1 MGRLGGYLGV
11 WGALEPHPMSPCA
24 PYVTQKGPQ
33 LKRGHPRGKVGSCV
47 RHSGWRPPRPWGAV
61 GRCGASTGPLRPT
74 RRPYVC
80 VSPPQPCPFRRSTGW
95 RSRCC
100 RRASPC
106 STPSSCRPPSCASVT
121 TNRRALRVGGW
132 YLGGVPGGQSGI
144 PWVGDRVPWVKDTSR
159 GWGTGVGHDPIPVG

>member
-47 RHSGWRPPRPWGAV
+47 RHSGWHPPRPWGAV

-74 RRPYVC
+74 RHPYVC
-80 VSPPQPCPFRRSTGW
+80 VCPPPTLSLQKEHRLEITMLSQGVSMLYSFFMPAAKLRERHDQP
-95 RSRCC
+95 
-100 RRASPC
+100 
-106 STPSSCRPPSCASVT
+106 
-121 TNRRALRVGGW
+121 
-132 YLGGVPGGQSGI
+132 
-144 PWVGDRVPWVKDTSR
+144 
-159 GWGTGVGHDPIPVG
+159 